1 MPSLAHGIILAAG
14 RGTRF
19 GGEKLLAPA
28 LGRPLASWAFDAAA
42 TALESGTLA
51 SVVAVVPRPH
61 HALEQLARSRGFDVT
76 SPADDAPLASSLAAG
91 FAQLTRRL
99 PEHSAAA
106 VIMLADQ
113 PALRPDAISRLIE
126 EWHRTGAEALRA
138 RYVEDPGVPGHPVLL
153 ARPLW
158 AIAAEVTG
166 DHGLASELARRGIHF
181 VPADVPGRNPDIDT
195 AADLEAWLTEV
206 GE

>member
-1 MPSLAHGIILAAG
+1 MPSLVHGIILAAG

-42 TALESGTLA
+42 AALGSGTLA

-61 HALEQLARSRGFDVT
+61 HALWQLARSRGFDV
-76 SPADDAPLASSLAAG
+76 AAAAEDAPLASSLAAG
-91 FAQLTRRL
+91 FAQLKSRVAER
-99 PEHSAAA
+99 SAAA

-113 PALRPDAISRLIE
+113 PALRPDSISLLVE
-126 EWHRTGAEALRA
+126 EWRRTGAEALRA

-153 ARPLW
+153 AWPLW

-166 DHGLASELARRGIHF
+166 DHGLASELARRGIHV
-181 VPADVPGRNPDIDT
+181 VPVDVPGRNPDIDT
-195 AADLEAWLTEV
+195 AADLEAWLTEA